1 MMKKNKMN
9 SRGGRRAGATSG
21 TEKLFKLVTVLM
33 AVILVIMILLALWRI
48 HDAYDPYISDP
59 NEMYFTL
66 KGNDYVYA
74 YGDMMSNIAL
84 GATAEKDSE
93 YTESYAVADYF
104 NSAMMTRIYQRAS
117 ELAEDKGV
125 AKSFA
130 DRARAYE
137 ARMAEDRALMED
149 LTFKADEIDEALG

>member
-1 MMKKNKMN
+1 
-9 SRGGRRAGATSG
+9 
-21 TEKLFKLVTVLM
+21 M

-59 NEMYFTL
+59 NEMYYAL
-66 KGNDYVYA
+66 RSNDYVYA

-84 GATAEKDSE
+84 GETAAKNSE
-93 YTESYAVADYF
+93 YTESYAVVDYF

-117 ELAEDKGV
+117 ELAGDKGV

-130 DRARAYE
+130 ARAGAYD
-137 ARMAEDRALMED
+137 ARMAEDRALMSE